1 MKWLDTL
8 ISPFRAPNGIH
19 DERLDKLEAELR
31 VHEERRDKSIRQIAA
46 AIARIEKSEA
56 QGEGKRA

>member
-1 MKWLDTL
+1 MTWWDTL

-31 VHEERRDKSIRQIAA
+31 IHEARRDASIEKITAV
-46 AIARIEKSEA
+46 IARLEKA
-56 QGEGKRA
+56 QGGEKRA